1 MNWIYSPE
9 IWLSLLTLT
18 ILEIV
23 LGIDN
28 IVFLSIVTGKLPKHN
43 QRKARNIGL
52 SLAMITRVL
61 LLLSI
66 TWLMKLTVPLFNPSV
81 FLHITNPEWV
91 KNLALSGKDLI
102 LIIGGCF
109 LLYKSTKEIHE
120 KFQNEELH
128 QKERKSLSFS
138 ATIVQILILDVIF
151 SLDSVITA
159 VGMCNHVG
167 VMIAAVIIAVFIM
180 LVAAKSIGEFVNR
193 HAAIK
198 MLALAFLMLIGISLI
213 ASGFK
218 QEIPKGY
225 IYFGMAFSIVVE
237 MLNIKSSKN
246 KKHENKI

>member
-1 MNWIYSPE
+1 MNWITSPE
-9 IWLSLLTLT
+9 IWLSLITLT

-28 IVFLSIVTGKLPKHN
+28 IIFLSIVTGKLPKN
-43 QRKARNIGL
+43 KQGKARNIGL

-66 TWLMKLTVPLFNPSV
+66 TWLMKLTFTLFNPSAL
-81 FLHITNPEWV
+81 LHITDPTWIEKLNI
-91 KNLALSGKDLI
+91 SGKDLI
-102 LIIGGCF
+102 LIVGGCF
-109 LLYKSTKEIHE
+109 LLYKSATEIHE
-120 KFQNEELH
+120 KFNNEELH
-128 QKERKSLSFS
+128 QRERKAKSFI
-138 ATIVQILILDVIF
+138 ATILQILALDVVF

-167 VMIAAVIIAVFIM
+167 VMIAAVIIAIFIM
-180 LVAAKSIGEFVNR
+180 LWASQAIAEFVNK
-193 HAAIK
+193 HASVK

-213 ASGFK
+213 GEGFD

-237 MLNIKSSKN
+237 MLNIKSN
-246 KKHENKI
+246 KVKK

>member
-1 MNWIYSPE
+1 MSWIYSPE

-28 IVFLSIVTGKLPKHN
+28 IVFLSIVTSKLPAHN
-43 QRKARNIGL
+43 QRRARMIGL

-66 TWLMKLTVPLFNPSV
+66 TWLMKLTMPLFNPSA
-81 FLHITNPEWV
+81 FLHITDVIWV
-91 KNLALSGKDLI
+91 NNLDISGKDLI

-120 KFQNEELH
+120 KFQIEEHH
-128 QKERKSLSFS
+128 QKERKNISFV
-138 ATIVQILILDVIF
+138 ATIIQILLLDVIF

-180 LVAAKSIGEFVNR
+180 LAAAKSIGDFVNK
-193 HAAIK
+193 HASIK
-198 MLALAFLMLIGISLI
+198 MLALAFLMLIGISLV

-225 IYFGMAFSIVVE
+225 IYFGMAFSIIVE
-237 MLNIKSSKN
+237 ILNIKSH
-246 KKHENKI
+246 KKQIHE